1 MCCESEI
8 RLGSQSMWRCSQITK
23 NCLGIGNMSGST
35 ADQVSNRIRER
46 LMRLS
51 KGDLRSQGTAQV
63 CALKSNCPKCV
74 NGKGI
79 LLEAGP
85 ATIVASLCSCIKS
98 CSLCAGSCMAPSNGA
113 VADCSRPSPRKI
125 IGIINE
131 ARIPARYI
139 EADLSKFE
147 GFGANDRNQKT
158 TILNWIKGLN
168 PGKSSGL
175 LLSGPVGLG
184 KSWILSAI
192 AKHLAF
198 QGISVRYADFF
209 QLVHELR
216 DAYANDLADKSS
228 LKPLQNVEVLIIDE
242 LGKGRNTEW
251 ELSVADSLISER
263 YNGNKCVIAATNY
276 PLRSGQGD
284 QAHRQIDYLRADNSS
299 TNQMNANTFEPL
311 SQRIGARMFSR
322 LYENCIC
329 MEVSG
334 TDRRRR

>member
-1 MCCESEI
+1 MTGISSDQASQ
-8 RLGSQSMWRCSQITK
+8 RLKDRLT
-23 NCLGIGNMSGST
+23 
-35 ADQVSNRIRER
+35 R
-46 LMRLS
+46 LMGHRENTNLMS
-51 KGDLRSQGTAQV
+51 TPT
-63 CALKSNCPKCV
+63 CALKLKCAQCV
-74 NGKGI
+74 NGSGVV
-79 LLEAGP
+79 L
-85 ATIVASLCSCIKS
+85 VAQSSTVAAHLCECVKACQI
-98 CSLCAGSCMAPSNGA
+98 CSGSCMAPIDGA
-113 VADCSRPSPRKI
+113 VADCSKPSPRKI

-139 EADLSKFE
+139 DADISKFE
-147 GFGANDRNQKT
+147 GFGSSDRSQKT
-158 TILNWIKGLN
+158 TLMNWIKSLV

-184 KSWILSAI
+184 KSWLLSAM

-228 LKPLQNVEVLIIDE
+228 LKPFQGVDVLIIDE

-251 ELSVADSLISER
+251 ELSVADSLISDR

-276 PLRSGQGD
+276 PLKGGD
-284 QAHRQIDYLRADNSS
+284 VASRQIDYLRAENAA

-322 LYENCIC
+322 LYENCLC
-329 MEVSG
+329 LEVSG
-334 TDRRRR
+334 PDRRRR